1 MKNKTRPAK
10 SLNSNKNKDNKLQL
24 NEDLKMR
31 PAKEVQNK
39 RL

>member
-24 NEDLKMR
+24 NEDKTR